1 MKDLA
6 PTLEINLKKI
16 SQQYRQL
23 QRNLGDYKIFY
34 AVKANPEK
42 EVLKT
47 LKQAGS
53 SFEIASIG
61 ELQRL
66 IAIGV
71 NAEDVIFSNPVKI
84 PAHIEQAYQAGVR
97 YFAFDCKEELYKIA
111 DLAPGSNV
119 YLRMNVS
126 NAGSQIK
133 LSAKFGCNKS
143 DAVDLLA
150 HAKSLNLKPVGISFH
165 VGSQAEDNSAWGRAI
180 NDVCDV
186 MKELASHNITL
197 DVINIGGGFPVSYG
211 KAVPGIVDIAHEL
224 REAVNR
230 LPYEVDLWCEPGRY
244 LVAEAG
250 TIHANVI
257 GKTTRKQE
265 LWLFL
270 DIGRF
275 QSFIEMFESEDI
287 RYPVSYKVKTR
298 NLQKYTLTGP
308 TCDSYDTIMYGV
320 MLPEDISVGD
330 QVSFSMCGAY
340 THVYGAP
347 FNDFSLPRIVYK

>member
-1 MKDLA
+1 MKEPS
-6 PTLEINLKKI
+6 PTLEINLQKI
-16 SQQYRQL
+16 SQQYKQL
-23 QRNLGDYKIFY
+23 QHNLGDYRIFY

-42 EVLKT
+42 KVLET

-66 IAIGV
+66 IEIRVKPG
-71 NAEDVIFSNPVKI
+71 DVIFSNPVKI

-97 YFAFDCKEELYKIA
+97 YFAFDCKEELDKIA

-143 DAVDLLA
+143 DAVDLLTYA
-150 HAKSLNLKPVGISFH
+150 NSLNLKPVGISFH
-165 VGSQAEDNSAWGRAI
+165 VGSQAEQTGVWGQAV

-186 MKELASHNITL
+186 MKQLALHNITL
-197 DVINIGGGFPVSYG
+197 QVVNIGGGFPVSYG
-211 KAVPGIVDIAHEL
+211 RAVPSVVDIANEL
-224 REAVNR
+224 NVAVKH
-230 LPYEVDLWCEPGRY
+230 LPYEVELWCEPGRY

-265 LWLFL
+265 PWLFL
-270 DIGRF
+270 DTGRF
-275 QSFIEMFESEDI
+275 QSFIEMFESEEI
-287 RYPVSYKVKTR
+287 RYPVFHKGHQTK
-298 NLQKYTLTGP
+298 QKAYTLTGP
-308 TCDSYDTIMYGV
+308 TCDSYDTIMYDV

-330 QVSFSMCGAY
+330 QISFGMCGAY

-347 FNDFSLPRIVYK
+347 FNDFPLPKIIYT